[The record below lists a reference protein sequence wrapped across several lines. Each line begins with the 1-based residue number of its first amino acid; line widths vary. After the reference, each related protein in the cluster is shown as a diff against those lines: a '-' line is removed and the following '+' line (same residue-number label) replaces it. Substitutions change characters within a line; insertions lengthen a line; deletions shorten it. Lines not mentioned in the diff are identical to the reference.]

1 MEEQQVRYIYKGY
14 KYRIYPTN
22 KQKEYFE
29 QAFGA
34 TRFLYNYFLEL
45 QEEHYKNGEKY
56 LGRFDCQ
63 KLLSQMKQKGEHS
76 WLKDIDRG
84 TTRQA
89 YRRFLTDC

>member
-34 TRFLYNYFLEL
+34 TYAGGDKIRGSGLFHERFL
-45 QEEHYKNGEKY
+45 KV
-56 LGRFDCQ
+56 
-63 KLLSQMKQKGEHS
+63 
-76 WLKDIDRG
+76 
-84 TTRQA
+84 
-89 YRRFLTDC
+89 

>member
-34 TRFLYNYFLEL
+34 TYAGGDKIRGFFTLESIFAMC
-45 QEEHYKNGEKY
+45 YTINGE
-56 LGRFDCQ
+56 RE
-63 KLLSQMKQKGEHS
+63 SQRHTAYPQMIMTTVLHS
-76 WLKDIDRG
+76 RHYW
-84 TTRQA
+84 Q
-89 YRRFLTDC
+89 